1 MGKVGGEEGHDLIH
15 ILKDSLLLLCE
26 IDLQRSRGRNGE
38 AGQEFVAVIRVRL
51 GQEPYTRENRL
62 DDQEKKNGSRIC

>member
-38 AGQEFVAVIRVRL
+38 AGQEVVAVIRVRL